1 MKPSRY
7 LAVTVAKI
15 NKTIFFK
22 HYFPSLKPNP
32 NKKSGSGTVLLPTNA
47 NKDLERKR
55 TYGFVFI
62 TLRKIMS
69 ST

>member
-1 MKPSRY
+1 MKPSRN

-32 NKKSGSGTVLLPTNA
+32 NKKSGTVLLPTNVI
-47 NKDLERKR
+47 KDHERKR